1 MANRDILKEAIAD
14 AKAVKETAIANAKI
28 ALEEAFTPFLQEK
41 FAAKLA
47 EIDEMEKNEDELSEN
62 KDDMDE
68 YMYEEDIDENMY
80 ENKDSMDEIDLDELL
95 RELEDMD
102 EVIND
107 PKGPG
112 AKGNIAP
119 SSISDTDLMEAEEA
133 EEEEEFDIESMS
145 EEDLKSFIED
155 VISDMVEAGELE
167 AGHEGMEDEVEVEDE
182 EEEEVDLDELLR
194 EMSDENNFRDP
205 IELAKAV
212 VNKYPQELKS
222 SQRSST
228 SPKERVWIF
237 QREAFDYAKKMMKEA
252 GMEPVTMKNL
262 LNDEDWP
269 SDYISEVSRLLREMD
284 DEIDYDDLDRSND
297 NAYEEAFSSM
307 DEARK
312 MKKEKDEMK
321 RELDEA
327 YKALNKIQ
335 SELNEINLLNSKL
348 LYSNK
353 VFKAKNLTESQ
364 KVKVLAAFDKAASKK
379 EAQLVYETVMENL
392 NAQTTTKRPMTESV
406 RGMASRVIA
415 GAQNTKQPIIE
426 VNSAFDRM
434 QKLAG
439 IKK

>member
-1 MANRDILKEAIAD
+1 M
-14 AKAVKETAIANAKI
+14 
-28 ALEEAFTPFLQEK
+28 
-41 FAAKLA
+41 
-47 EIDEMEKNEDELSEN
+47 
-62 KDDMDE
+62 
-68 YMYEEDIDENMY
+68 
-80 ENKDSMDEIDLDELL
+80 
-95 RELEDMD
+95 
-102 EVIND
+102 
-107 PKGPG
+107 
-112 AKGNIAP
+112 
-119 SSISDTDLMEAEEA
+119 
-133 EEEEEFDIESMS
+133 
-145 EEDLKSFIED
+145 
-155 VISDMVEAGELE
+155 
-167 AGHEGMEDEVEVEDE
+167 
-182 EEEEVDLDELLR
+182 
-194 EMSDENNFRDP
+194 MSDEGDMREGVASYEYEMGKKAGNKNNFRDP

-237 QREAFDYAKKMMKEA
+237 QREAFDYAKKMMREA

-269 SDYISEVSRLLREMD
+269 SDYISEVSRLLREMS
-284 DEIDYDDLDRSND
+284 DESGM
-297 NAYEEAFSSM
+297 YEEKHSAM

-312 MKKEKDEMK
+312 MKKEKNEMK
-321 RELDEA
+321 DELDEA

-364 KVKVLAAFDKAASKK
+364 KVKVLAAFDKATSKK

-426 VNSAFDRM
+426 VNSAFERM

>member
-41 FAAKLA
+41 FAAKLE
-47 EIDEMEKNEDELSEN
+47 EIEKMEENEDELSEN
-62 KDDMDE
+62 ED
-68 YMYEEDIDENMY
+68 YMDENMY
-80 ENKDSMDEIDLDELL
+80 EDKDSMEEEIDLEELL
-95 RELEDMD
+95 RELENMEEEKID
-102 EVIND
+102 ED
-107 PKGPG
+107 GFGKFSTDGKEG
-112 AKGNIAP
+112 F
-119 SSISDTDLMEAEEA
+119 SSMGEKALDEAEE
-133 EEEEEFDIESMS
+133 EEMEEEFDIESMS

-167 AGHEGMEDEVEVEDE
+167 AGHEGMEDEVEDEEE

-194 EMSDENNFRDP
+194 EMSDDDEYLDTDDLENT
-205 IELAKAV
+205 KS
-212 VNKYPQELKS
+212 NKGAYED
-222 SQRSST
+222 
-228 SPKERVWIF
+228 
-237 QREAFDYAKKMMKEA
+237 AFDAMKTEEENKKM
-252 GMEPVTMKNL
+252 KN
-262 LNDEDWP
+262 
-269 SDYISEVSRLLREMD
+269 
-284 DEIDYDDLDRSND
+284 
-297 NAYEEAFSSM
+297 
-307 DEARK
+307 
-312 MKKEKDEMK
+312 
-321 RELDEA
+321 ELDEA
-327 YKALNKIQ
+327 NKALNKIQ

-364 KVKVLAAFDKAASKK
+364 KVKVLAAFDKATSKK

>member
-1 MANRDILKEAIAD
+1 MQSLILHRLYIFYYASQHSNKRTPYKKFEEIMANRDILKEAIAD

-62 KDDMDE
+62 KDDM
-68 YMYEEDIDENMY
+68 EEDMY

-133 EEEEEFDIESMS
+133 EEEEFDIESMS

-194 EMSDENNFRDP
+194 EM
-205 IELAKAV
+205 
-212 VNKYPQELKS
+212 
-222 SQRSST
+222 
-228 SPKERVWIF
+228 
-237 QREAFDYAKKMMKEA
+237 
-252 GMEPVTMKNL
+252 
-262 LNDEDWP
+262 
-269 SDYISEVSRLLREMD
+269 D

-297 NAYEEAFSSM
+297 DAYEKAFSSM

-312 MKKEKDEMK
+312 MKKEKVEMK

-392 NAQTTTKRPMTESV
+392 NTQTTTKRPMTESV

>member
-1 MANRDILKEAIAD
+1 MQSLILHRLYKFYYASQHSNKRTPYKKFEEIMANRDILKEAIAD

-47 EIDEMEKNEDELSEN
+47 EIDEMEENEDDKIKEN
-62 KDDMDE
+62 YMEED
-68 YMYEEDIDENMY
+68 MYEEDMDENMY
-80 ENKDSMDEIDLDELL
+80 EKKDSMDEIDLDELL
-95 RELEDMD
+95 RELENMD
-102 EVIND
+102 EEKID
-107 PKGPG
+107 EDGFGKFSTDGKEG
-112 AKGNIAP
+112 F
-119 SSISDTDLMEAEEA
+119 SSMGEKALDEAEE
-133 EEEEEFDIESMS
+133 EEMEEEFDIESMS

-194 EMSDENNFRDP
+194 EMSDE
-205 IELAKAV
+205 
-212 VNKYPQELKS
+212 
-222 SQRSST
+222 
-228 SPKERVWIF
+228 
-237 QREAFDYAKKMMKEA
+237 
-252 GMEPVTMKNL
+252 
-262 LNDEDWP
+262 
-269 SDYISEVSRLLREMD
+269 
-284 DEIDYDDLDRSND
+284 IDYDDLDRSND
-297 NAYEEAFSSM
+297 DAYEKAFSSM

-312 MKKEKDEMK
+312 IKKEKDEMK

>member
-80 ENKDSMDEIDLDELL
+80 EKKDSMDEIDLDELL

-112 AKGNIAP
+112 AHGNIAP

-167 AGHEGMEDEVEVEDE
+167 AGHEGMEDEVEDEE

-194 EMSDENNFRDP
+194 EMSDE
-205 IELAKAV
+205 
-212 VNKYPQELKS
+212 S
-222 SQRSST
+222 
-228 SPKERVWIF
+228 
-237 QREAFDYAKKMMKEA
+237 
-252 GMEPVTMKNL
+252 GM
-262 LNDEDWP
+262 
-269 SDYISEVSRLLREMD
+269 
-284 DEIDYDDLDRSND
+284 
-297 NAYEEAFSSM
+297 YEEDSDMYEEKHNAM

-312 MKKEKDEMK
+312 MKKEKVEMK
-321 RELDEA
+321 KELDEA

-364 KVKVLAAFDKAASKK
+364 KVKVLAAFDKATSKK

>member
-47 EIDEMEKNEDELSEN
+47 EIDEMEENEDDKIKEN
-62 KDDMDE
+62 YMEED
-68 YMYEEDIDENMY
+68 MYEEDMEEDMY

-194 EMSDENNFRDP
+194 EMSDDLDE
-205 IELAKAV
+205 
-212 VNKYPQELKS
+212 
-222 SQRSST
+222 
-228 SPKERVWIF
+228 
-237 QREAFDYAKKMMKEA
+237 YA
-252 GMEPVTMKNL
+252 EPTVDDVCRHNPNHEDCKNL
-262 LNDEDWP
+262 
-269 SDYISEVSRLLREMD
+269 R
-284 DEIDYDDLDRSND
+284 
-297 NAYEEAFSSM
+297 
-307 DEARK
+307 EARK

>member
-41 FAAKLA
+41 FAAKLE
-47 EIDEMEKNEDELSEN
+47 EIEKMEENEDELSEN
-62 KDDMDE
+62 ED
-68 YMYEEDIDENMY
+68 YMDENMY
-80 ENKDSMDEIDLDELL
+80 EDKDSMEEEIDLEELL
-95 RELEDMD
+95 RELENMEEEKID
-102 EVIND
+102 ED
-107 PKGPG
+107 GFGKFSTDGKEG
-112 AKGNIAP
+112 F
-119 SSISDTDLMEAEEA
+119 SSMGEKALDEAEE
-133 EEEEEFDIESMS
+133 EEMEEEFDIESMS

-167 AGHEGMEDEVEVEDE
+167 AGHEGMEDEVEDEEE

-194 EMSDENNFRDP
+194 EMSDDDEYLDTDDLENT
-205 IELAKAV
+205 KS
-212 VNKYPQELKS
+212 NKGAYED
-222 SQRSST
+222 
-228 SPKERVWIF
+228 
-237 QREAFDYAKKMMKEA
+237 AFDAMKTEEENKKM
-252 GMEPVTMKNL
+252 KN
-262 LNDEDWP
+262 
-269 SDYISEVSRLLREMD
+269 
-284 DEIDYDDLDRSND
+284 
-297 NAYEEAFSSM
+297 
-307 DEARK
+307 
-312 MKKEKDEMK
+312 
-321 RELDEA
+321 ELDEA

-364 KVKVLAAFDKAASKK
+364 KVKVLAAFDKATSKK

>member
-41 FAAKLA
+41 FAAKLEA
-47 EIDEMEKNEDELSEN
+47 MDLEEM
-62 KDDMDE
+62 KDDEDDEIKENYMDE
-68 YMYEEDIDENMY
+68 DMYEE
-80 ENKDSMDEIDLDELL
+80 KDSMEEEVDLDELL
-95 RELEDMD
+95 RELEDME

-112 AKGNIAP
+112 AHGNVAP
-119 SSISDTDLMEAEEA
+119 NSISDTDLMEAEEA
-133 EEEEEFDIESMS
+133 EDKEEFDIESMS

-167 AGHEGMEDEVEVEDE
+167 AGHEGMEDEVEDE
-182 EEEEVDLDELLR
+182 EEEEEEEVNLDELLR
-194 EMSDENNFRDP
+194 EMELDYDDLDRSNDDAYGKAFDAMNTSPKLMFRNP

-212 VNKYPQELKS
+212 VGEYRQELEEKK
-222 SQRSST
+222 RSSS
-228 SPKERVWIF
+228 SP
-237 QREAFDYAKKMMKEA
+237 REFESEALMYASKMMKEA
-252 GMEPVTMKNL
+252 GMEKVVMTNL
-262 LNDEDWP
+262 FIDEDWP
-269 SDYISEVSRLLREMD
+269 SDYISEVNNQLNLLE
-284 DEIDYDDLDRSND
+284 N
-297 NAYEEAFSSM
+297 N
-307 DEARK
+307 K
-312 MKKEKDEMK
+312 MKK
-321 RELDEA
+321 ELDEA
-327 YKALNKIQ
+327 YKALNKIK

-364 KVKVLAAFDKAASKK
+364 KVKVLAAFDKATSKK

-426 VNSAFDRM
+426 VNSAFERM

>member
-28 ALEEAFTPFLQEK
+28 ALEEAFTPFLQTTL
-41 FAAKLA
+41 ATRLA
-47 EIDEMEKNEDELSEN
+47 EMDMEEMKEDDDELSEN
-62 KDDMDE
+62 EDYMDE
-68 YMYEEDIDENMY
+68 DMY
-80 ENKDSMDEIDLDELL
+80 ENKNSMDEIDLDELL

-102 EVIND
+102 EEKID
-107 PKGPG
+107 EDGFGKF
-112 AKGNIAP
+112 
-119 SSISDTDLMEAEEA
+119 STDGKEGFSPMGEKALDEAEE
-133 EEEEEFDIESMS
+133 EEMEEEFDIESMS

-155 VISDMVEAGELE
+155 VISDMVKDGELE
-167 AGHEGMEDEVEVEDE
+167 AGHEGMEDEEGEDE
-182 EEEEVDLDELLR
+182 EDEEEVDLDELLR
-194 EMSDENNFRDP
+194 EMSDENNFRDA
-205 IELAKAV
+205 ITLAKAV
-212 VNKYPQELKS
+212 VGEYGQELKS
-222 SQRSST
+222 SE
-228 SPKERVWIF
+228 KLDERKALGYASKMM
-237 QREAFDYAKKMMKEA
+237 REAE
-252 GMEPVTMKNL
+252 MEPVTMKNL

-269 SDYISEVSRLLREMD
+269 SDYISEVSRLLRKMV
-284 DEIDYDDLDRSND
+284 DESGM
-297 NAYEEAFSSM
+297 YEEEYSAM
-307 DEARK
+307 DEAKK
-312 MKKEKDEMK
+312 MKKEKNEMK

-327 YKALNKIQ
+327 YTALNKIK

-364 KVKVLAAFDKAASKK
+364 KVKVLSAFDKATSKK

-392 NAQTTTKRPMTESV
+392 NAQTTTKRPMNESV

>member
-28 ALEEAFTPFLQEK
+28 ALEEAFTPFLQTTLSTR
-41 FAAKLA
+41 LA
-47 EIDEMEKNEDELSEN
+47 EMDREEMKEDEDNEI
-62 KDDMDE
+62 KEEYMDE
-68 YMYEEDIDENMY
+68 DMYET
-80 ENKDSMDEIDLDELL
+80 KDSMDEINLDELL

-102 EVIND
+102 EEKID
-107 PKGPG
+107 EDGFGKFSTDGKEG
-112 AKGNIAP
+112 F
-119 SSISDTDLMEAEEA
+119 SSMGEKALDEAEEV
-133 EEEEEFDIESMS
+133 EMEEEFDIESMS

-167 AGHEGMEDEVEVEDE
+167 AGHEGMEDEVEDE
-182 EEEEVDLDELLR
+182 EEEEEEEIDLDELLR
-194 EMSDENNFRDP
+194 EM
-205 IELAKAV
+205 EL
-212 VNKYPQELKS
+212 
-222 SQRSST
+222 
-228 SPKERVWIF
+228 
-237 QREAFDYAKKMMKEA
+237 DY
-252 GMEPVTMKNL
+252 V
-262 LNDEDWP
+262 
-269 SDYISEVSRLLREMD
+269 
-284 DEIDYDDLDRSND
+284 DYDDLDRSNKD
-297 NAYEEAFSSM
+297 AYGKALDVMGGAEEIEKER
-307 DEARK
+307 DE
-312 MKKEKDEMK
+312 MKKELE
-321 RELDEA
+321 EA
-327 YKALNKIQ
+327 YKALNKIK

-364 KVKVLAAFDKAASKK
+364 KVKVLAAFDKATSKK

-426 VNSAFDRM
+426 VNSAFERM

>member
-68 YMYEEDIDENMY
+68 NMY
-80 ENKDSMDEIDLDELL
+80 EKKDSMDEIDLDELL
-95 RELEDMD
+95 RELDSMEEEKIDEDGFG
-102 EVIND
+102 
-107 PKGPG
+107 KF
-112 AKGNIAP
+112 
-119 SSISDTDLMEAEEA
+119 STDGTEGFSTMGEKALDEAEEA
-133 EEEEEFDIESMS
+133 EEEEFDIESMS

-194 EMSDENNFRDP
+194 EMSDE
-205 IELAKAV
+205 
-212 VNKYPQELKS
+212 
-222 SQRSST
+222 
-228 SPKERVWIF
+228 
-237 QREAFDYAKKMMKEA
+237 
-252 GMEPVTMKNL
+252 
-262 LNDEDWP
+262 
-269 SDYISEVSRLLREMD
+269 
-284 DEIDYDDLDRSND
+284 IDYDDLDRSND
-297 NAYEEAFSSM
+297 DAYEKAFSSM

-312 MKKEKDEMK
+312 MKKEKVEMK
-321 RELDEA
+321 KELDEA

-364 KVKVLAAFDKAASKK
+364 KVKVLAAFDKATSKK

-426 VNSAFDRM
+426 VNSAFERM

>member
-1 MANRDILKEAIAD
+1 
-14 AKAVKETAIANAKI
+14 
-28 ALEEAFTPFLQEK
+28 
-41 FAAKLA
+41 
-47 EIDEMEKNEDELSEN
+47 ME
-62 KDDMDE
+62 
-68 YMYEEDIDENMY
+68 
-80 ENKDSMDEIDLDELL
+80 
-95 RELEDMD
+95 

-112 AKGNIAP
+112 AHGNIAP

-194 EMSDENNFRDP
+194 EMSDE
-205 IELAKAV
+205 
-212 VNKYPQELKS
+212 
-222 SQRSST
+222 
-228 SPKERVWIF
+228 
-237 QREAFDYAKKMMKEA
+237 
-252 GMEPVTMKNL
+252 
-262 LNDEDWP
+262 
-269 SDYISEVSRLLREMD
+269 
-284 DEIDYDDLDRSND
+284 IDYDDLDRSND
-297 NAYEEAFSSM
+297 DAYEEAFSSM

-312 MKKEKDEMK
+312 MKKEKVEMK
-321 RELDEA
+321 KELDEA

>member
-1 MANRDILKEAIAD
+1 MQSLILHRLYIFYYAFQHSNKRTPYKKFEEIMANRDILKEAIAD

-80 ENKDSMDEIDLDELL
+80 EKKDSMDEIDLDELL

-112 AKGNIAP
+112 AHGNIAP

-194 EMSDENNFRDP
+194 EMSDE
-205 IELAKAV
+205 
-212 VNKYPQELKS
+212 S
-222 SQRSST
+222 
-228 SPKERVWIF
+228 
-237 QREAFDYAKKMMKEA
+237 
-252 GMEPVTMKNL
+252 GM
-262 LNDEDWP
+262 
-269 SDYISEVSRLLREMD
+269 
-284 DEIDYDDLDRSND
+284 
-297 NAYEEAFSSM
+297 YEEDSDMYEEKHNAM

-312 MKKEKDEMK
+312 MKKEKVEMK
-321 RELDEA
+321 KELDEA

-364 KVKVLAAFDKAASKK
+364 KVKVLAAFDKATSKK

-426 VNSAFDRM
+426 VNSAFERM

>member
-28 ALEEAFTPFLQEK
+28 ALEEAFTPFLQTTLSTR
-41 FAAKLA
+41 LA
-47 EIDEMEKNEDELSEN
+47 EMDREEMKEDEDNEI
-62 KDDMDE
+62 KEEYMDE
-68 YMYEEDIDENMY
+68 DMYEE
-80 ENKDSMDEIDLDELL
+80 KDSMKDEIDLDELL
-95 RELEDMD
+95 RELEDME

-112 AKGNIAP
+112 AHGNIAP
-119 SSISDTDLMEAEEA
+119 NSISDTDLMEAEEA
-133 EEEEEFDIESMS
+133 EDKEEFDIESMS

-167 AGHEGMEDEVEVEDE
+167 AGHEGMEDEVENEE
-182 EEEEVDLDELLR
+182 EEEEVNLEELLR
-194 EMSDENNFRDP
+194 E
-205 IELAKAV
+205 L
-212 VNKYPQELKS
+212 
-222 SQRSST
+222 
-228 SPKERVWIF
+228 
-237 QREAFDYAKKMMKEA
+237 
-252 GMEPVTMKNL
+252 
-262 LNDEDWP
+262 
-269 SDYISEVSRLLREMD
+269 
-284 DEIDYDDLDRSND
+284 DYDDLDRSND
-297 NAYEEAFSSM
+297 DAYGKALNAMNTSPELMYLNATKLAEAVVGRYRQELEKKKRSSSSPREFESEALGYASKMMREAGIKEAVITHLLSVDEDWPM
-307 DEARK
+307 DYISEVNNQLNLLENNK
-312 MKKEKDEMK
+312 MKK
-321 RELDEA
+321 ELDEA
-327 YKALNKIQ
+327 YKALNKIK

-364 KVKVLAAFDKAASKK
+364 KVKVLAAFDKATSKK

-426 VNSAFDRM
+426 VNSAFERM